1 MLDHNY
7 DVRHTGYNIDM
18 KKMFQKTPTIKLKPL
33 IKGQKFQKLMTEIGG
48 GWYMEKL
55 TKGLPLLRRPKLSK
69 NHKIKTTKFK
79 NSIKLISGGM
89 IGNSNYIGTS
99 LSGSIQEVKSKEKNP
114 TKFLQRKFLLI
125 NILEP
130 LIGLAIQ
137 N

>member
-7 DVRHTGYNIDM
+7 YVRREAYNVAM
-18 KKMFQKTPTIKLKPL
+18 KDMFQKIPTIKLKPL
-33 IKGQKFQKLMTEIGG
+33 IKGQKSQKLMTEIGG

-99 LSGSIQEVKSKEKNP
+99 LSGSIQEFKSKGNNHIQ
-114 TKFLQRKFLLI
+114 FLQRIFYW
-125 NILEP
+125 
-130 LIGLAIQ
+130 
-137 N
+137 